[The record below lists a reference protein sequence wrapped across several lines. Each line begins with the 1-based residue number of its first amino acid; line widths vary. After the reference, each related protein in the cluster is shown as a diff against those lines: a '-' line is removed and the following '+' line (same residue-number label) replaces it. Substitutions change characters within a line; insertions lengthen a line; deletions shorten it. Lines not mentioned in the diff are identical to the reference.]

1 MEQKGDKKKMK
12 KYFLIFALLFVS
24 LLPLVANGQNE
35 GGDGQNVKLVAAI
48 WGGDTDKMVMEEM
61 LKAAAWE
68 LEGIEV
74 EFILLA
80 DYDKT
85 VTTRLVGGQQ
95 IDIIAVGESV
105 HQFSSRNQLVP
116 LNDYITT
123 TQLDMDNRFGSAKD
137 LYAKDGNVFA
147 LPLRGGPLMLYCNM
161 DVLGEKPG
169 IDWRYEEFLNAAQK
183 AYKPGE
189 TTAST
194 MWGFV
199 PAGNGTWWP
208 WYTSFIYSAG
218 GSLVDEDGKPNF
230 DDPLTI
236 QGLKNYAG
244 FVTTTKVGP
253 SLQEMADIG
262 QTSPDPVFNSGKAAM
277 IATGWWNVGSLNG
290 AAMNWDIAPMPNDKG
305 RGSVIFGQGLAIS
318 ATSEHKEAAFKVIQA
333 LTDLPAQKAIVDCH
347 WDIPSNLNVLNSV
360 HFRDSRWSRNPLDMK
375 VVAEAIERGAIK
387 LPYNNHWNQMHDVI
401 GNVVNELLK
410 GNVTAEEAA
419 NRIQEELVTLV
430 FID

>member
-1 MEQKGDKKKMK
+1 MK
-12 KYFLIFALLFVS
+12 KYLLLFTFTFFS
-24 LLPLVANGQNE
+24 LLPLVANGQTE
-35 GGDGQNVKLVAAI
+35 GGEQGDVKLVAAI
-48 WGGDTDKMVMEEM
+48 WGGDNDKIVMEEM
-61 LKAAAWE
+61 LRTAAND

-105 HQFSSRNQLVP
+105 HQFSSRNQLVS
-116 LNDYITT
+116 LNEYIEASG
-123 TQLDMDNRFGSAKD
+123 LDMTGRFGSAKD
-137 LYAKDGNVFA
+137 LYARDGQVYA

-161 DVLGEKPG
+161 DVMTEKPS
-169 IDWRYEEFLNAAQK
+169 IDWGYDEFLAAAK
-183 AYKPGE
+183 EAYEPGDNL
-189 TTAST
+189 TST

-218 GSLVDEDGKPNF
+218 GSLVDENGDPNF
-230 DDPLTI
+230 DDPKTV
-236 QGLKNYAG
+236 QGLRNYAS
-244 FVTTTKVGP
+244 FVTETKVGP

-262 QTSPDPVFNSGKAAM
+262 QTSPDPVFNSGRAAM

-290 AAMNWDIAPMPNDKG
+290 ASMNWDIAPMPNGEG
-305 RGSVIFGQGLAIS
+305 RGSVIFGQGLSIS
-318 ATSEHKEAAFKVIQA
+318 ATSEHKEAAFRVISA
-333 LTDLPAQKAIVDCH
+333 LTDFPAQGAIIDCR
-347 WDIPSNLNVLNSV
+347 WDIPANLGVLNSD
-360 HFRDSRWSRNPLDMK
+360 HFRNSKWSHNALDMS
-375 VVAEAIERGAIK
+375 VVAQAIERGAIR

-401 GNVVNELLK
+401 SNVVNELLK

-419 NRIQEELVTLV
+419 GRIQEELETIV
-430 FID
+430 FTD